1 MQEKAPD
8 EAPTNPK
15 PLKDLPSPS
24 PSPIHSMQPLE
35 PEGCELRRA
44 KHLSKSESS
53 LVEAAETTCDDEERD
68 EDGEEEEK
76 TDDEEVELYQDNE
89 TVQIMSDDEDC
100 VMSPD
105 KPQPVVE
112 EPPANVYDFQDTLN
126 MELYDSQVEHHEPY
140 GTQHEPRFS
149 PEPLETGEKTELG
162 GLEAEVGSKEEEEQ
176 KESTFE
182 KDQEDVNSD
191 DEGGQHNGKTAY
203 KVGGQHH

>member
-24 PSPIHSMQPLE
+24 PSPIHPMQPLE
-35 PEGCELRRA
+35 SEGCELRRA

-53 LVEAAETTCDDEERD
+53 LVEAAETTCDEEECD
-68 EDGEEEEK
+68 EDGEEEKK

-100 VMSPD
+100 VMSPE
-105 KPQPVVE
+105 KTQPIVK
-112 EPPANVYDFQDTLN
+112 EPPVNVYDFQDTLN
-126 MELYDSQVEHHEPY
+126 LDLDDSQVEHHEPQ
-140 GTQHEPRFS
+140 GTQHE

-162 GLEAEVGSKEEEEQ
+162 GLEVGSKEEDQ
-176 KESTFE
+176 KESTFLR
-182 KDQEDVNSD
+182 KS
-191 DEGGQHNGKTAY
+191 K
-203 KVGGQHH
+203 KM